1 MDYSS
6 YKRRGGKKIFFSA
19 LAILFICTCH
29 RATAAS
35 KERIAACPDTIMAE
49 NYTAGSQIG
58 GAHSVGVVLSGG
70 GAKGISHIGVL
81 KALEENN
88 IPIDYICGTSM
99 GAIVGAL
106 YASGL
111 SPDEMLQLF
120 KSKNFMDWSM
130 GVAEQEYASYFY
142 SNGPSPQMLSLSL
155 GREMNREIF
164 PGTPYNSKRYRL
176 KVDLPTNIISPYPM
190 NMGIIETFAPPSI
203 AARDNFDSLMVP
215 FFCIAADITD
225 KKATV
230 LSKGNLGAAV
240 RASMTYPFVFKP
252 ITIDSILYF
261 DGGLYNNFPWEEMV
275 RIYSPDLIIGA
286 KCAGDQVEAD
296 EDNIYAQLSNMFT
309 VPTNYQIPQEIG
321 ITIERKYPFGLM
333 EFDKVEEI
341 AAMGYDNAQLY
352 ITKIKERLSRERTK
366 EEIDSL
372 RKDFRARITP
382 LIFSTAIEITGSLAP
397 QQKRFIT
404 RSIVDRESD
413 TLTLH
418 QLKRGYYQAAA
429 SGMLNT
435 FYPSYKITDSLN
447 ITDSLTSGRPP
458 VSLTIKA
465 TRTAPWRIM
474 AGGNLSTSSLNQFF
488 AGVSYSHLSGRPW
501 IASASFNLGK
511 FYKGGE
517 VLWRHNFSLQP
528 LAYWSLILQAQQ
540 FDYYNGN
547 QRLFKSDR
555 LPPNVR
561 SIEFIARAN
570 FAMPLVADKNIMF
583 RLGTTAAQVTQKY
596 YQTTNYTSF
605 DTPDK
610 TLLNRL
616 SLTSSLERDTRNW
629 PLYATTGS
637 KDELSVRYN
646 HSSEKFEA
654 GTTTYSL
661 GKSSKV
667 YHNQVLFKASTE
679 RYFPILKHFTLG
691 VVAQLAVS
699 NTNRLA
705 NYITTLL
712 YMPTF
717 APNPHN
723 NTLMMEGYRANS
735 FLGIGISPV
744 ILFTKTLFLHTNISY
759 FQPYKLICATGDGGY
774 TFTGTFPKGAWLANA
789 ALVWQSPIGP
799 LSFSATYYQRGEY
812 KWYPQMNIGF
822 LIFGKKAQE

>member
-1 MDYSS
+1 MDYTS
-6 YKRRGGKKIFFSA
+6 YKRRGWNSIFFSA
-19 LAILFICTCH
+19 LATLLICTCQ
-29 RATAAS
+29 RAESAPQREKA
-35 KERIAACPDTIMAE
+35 
-49 NYTAGSQIG
+49 YT
-58 GAHSVGVVLSGG
+58 VGVVLSGG

-106 YASGL
+106 YASGF

-120 KSKNFMDWSM
+120 RSKNFMDWSM

-142 SNGPSPQMLSLSL
+142 SNGPSPQMISISL

-164 PGTPYNSKRYRL
+164 PGTPYNSKKYRL
-176 KVDLPTNIISPYPM
+176 KADLPTNIISPYPM

-215 FFCIAADITD
+215 FFCIAADIAA

-240 RASMTYPFVFKP
+240 RASMTYPLVFKP
-252 ITIDSILYF
+252 ITIDSVLYF
-261 DGGLYNNFPWEEMV
+261 DGGLYNNFPWEKML

-286 KCAGDQVEAD
+286 KCTGSTIVAD
-296 EDNIYAQLSNMFT
+296 EDNIYTQLSNIFT
-309 VPTNYQIPQEIG
+309 VPTNYEIPPEIG
-321 ITIERKYPFGLM
+321 ITIGGRYPFGLM
-333 EFDKVEEI
+333 EFDKAEEI

-366 EEIDSL
+366 GEVDSL
-372 RKDFRARITP
+372 RQSFKTKIAP
-382 LIFSTAIEITGSLAP
+382 LNFSPAIEITGNLTP
-397 QQKRFIT
+397 QQKRFIS
-404 RSIVDRESD
+404 RSIIDAESD

-418 QLKRGYYQAAA
+418 QLKRGYYRAAA

-435 FYPSYKITDSLN
+435 FYPSYKIADP
-447 ITDSLTSGRPP
+447 ITWGRAP

-501 IASASFNLGK
+501 MASASFNLGK

-517 VLWRHNFSLQP
+517 LLWRHNFSLQP
-528 LAYWSLILQAQQ
+528 LAYWSIKFQAQQ

-547 QRLFKSDR
+547 QRLFRSDR

-561 SIEFIARAN
+561 SIEFIVRADL
-570 FAMPLVADKNIMF
+570 ATPLVARRNIMF
-583 RLGTTAAQVTQKY
+583 RLGTTAARVTQKY
-596 YQTTNYTSF
+596 YQTNNYTSF

-610 TLLNRL
+610 SLLNLL
-616 SLTSSLERDTRNW
+616 SQTAALERDTRNW
-629 PLYATTGS
+629 PLYATSGS

-646 HSSEKFEA
+646 FSSEKFEA
-654 GTTTYSL
+654 GSTTYDL
-661 GKSSKV
+661 GNSGKK
-667 YHNQVLFKASTE
+667 YHNQILFKASTE
-679 RYFPILKHFTLG
+679 RYFPLFKHFTLG
-691 VVAQLAVS
+691 VVAQLVVS
-699 NTNRLA
+699 NPNRLS
-705 NYITTLL
+705 NYIPTLL
-712 YMPTF
+712 HMPTF
-717 APNPHN
+717 ASNPHN

-799 LSFSATYYQRGEY
+799 LSFSASYYQRGEY

-822 LIFGKKAQE
+822 LIFGKKALE